1 MKYCELLIFTRF
13 IYSHYQNDKY
23 NARKRI
29 RTKSPWVNIILSS
42 FSLVTSGLS
51 TKKGIILFP
60 YIERSS
66 KTVVKYCTAWYLEQK
81 PTKIKDLIHNVFWM
95 YHMAISRSINLYLPT
110 VEFWN
115 NVLKYDKLFE
125 FLFGKI
131 SLIII

>member
-13 IYSHYQNDKY
+13 IYNHYQNDKY

-29 RTKSPWVNIILSS
+29 RMKSPWVNIISSS

-60 YIERSS
+60 YIEKSS
-66 KTVVKYCTAWYLEQK
+66 KTVVKYCTARNLEEK
-81 PTKIKDLIHNVFWM
+81 LTEIKDFIHNVFWI
-95 YHMAISRSINLYLPT
+95 YHMAISRFINLYLLT
-110 VEFWN
+110 VRFWN
-115 NVLKYDKLFE
+115 NVLKYENLFE
-125 FLFGKI
+125 FSFNKI